1 MIQLSDEQ
9 LNNLGKEALIV
20 IVSSLQD
27 QLLALQSQLD
37 HANAQLSD
45 NNRQIELLTEQIRLM
60 NQRFFGR
67 KSESAVSEVD
77 GQLSL
82 FDSFNE
88 VEYLKQDSLKEP
100 EITEVIIPSYHRK
113 KAVGKRESDLS
124 GLPARI
130 IEHTL
135 SDEELAVSFLMVTRN
150 SLRKFI
156 NACTLFR
163 KHLSWM
169 NIMSMSMSPK

>member
-9 LNNLGKEALIV
+9 LNQLGKEALVV

-37 HANAQLSD
+37 QANAQLSD
-45 NNRQIELLTEQIRLM
+45 NNRQIELLTEQIRIM

-67 KSESAVSEVD
+67 KSEAAVSEVD

-88 VEYLKQDSLKEP
+88 AEYLKQDSLKEP
-100 EITEVIIPSYHRK
+100 EIKVNGTGR
-113 KAVGKRESDLS
+113 L
-124 GLPARI
+124 
-130 IEHTL
+130 
-135 SDEELAVSFLMVTRN
+135 
-150 SLRKFI
+150 
-156 NACTLFR
+156 
-163 KHLSWM
+163 
-169 NIMSMSMSPK
+169 

>member
-9 LNNLGKEALIV
+9 LNNLGKKALVV

-45 NNRQIELLTEQIRLM
+45 NNRQIELLTEQIRIM

-67 KSESAVSEVD
+67 KSESSVSEVD

-82 FDSFNE
+82 FDSFTICGSTGTG
-88 VEYLKQDSLKEP
+88 LCAAHILSFSLTGSLPVIRNIP
-100 EITEVIIPSYHRK
+100 E
-113 KAVGKRESDLS
+113 
-124 GLPARI
+124 
-130 IEHTL
+130 
-135 SDEELAVSFLMVTRN
+135 N
-150 SLRKFI
+150 S
-156 NACTLFR
+156 
-163 KHLSWM
+163 
-169 NIMSMSMSPK
+169 

>member
-45 NNRQIELLTEQIRLM
+45 NNRQIELLTEQIRIM
-60 NQRFFGR
+60 NQRFFGH
-67 KSESAVSEVD
+67 KSEASVSEVD
-77 GQLSL
+77 GQISL

-88 VEYLKQDSLKEP
+88 VEYLNQNSSKEP
-100 EITEVIIPSYHRK
+100 VLVKP
-113 KAVGKRESDLS
+113 
-124 GLPARI
+124 
-130 IEHTL
+130 
-135 SDEELAVSFLMVTRN
+135 FCN
-150 SLRKFI
+150 
-156 NACTLFR
+156 TLFD
-163 KHLSWM
+163 KYLPVTSLHWC
-169 NIMSMSMSPK
+169 